1 MKKIDLSIYKEEWEI
16 PLSSFFLPKKHIRR
30 DFSERRILME
40 REKETFLYEEREQKL
55 KDQQMYM
62 NLMREHPEEV
72 REIYIEDPTIPSPD
86 SSYKAGKMQE
96 QKESD
101 SMDDIKVSYIDPPDF
116 VQKKDNL
123 NESDSFYNTTS
134 SFNESYI
141 RNSREMDAQKEWNE
155 KMQERKDY
163 SINNQDKEEIISP
176 VKELLEEQDSQHKTE
191 IDNVMKGKNSQKES
205 NSVPSSASSSFN
217 ESNLRNSRE
226 IDAQKEWE
234 QKMKERSQ
242 TDKEE
247 KEEPVFQTEDLIEK
261 RDEMQEKEIDNALK
275 MSLTN
280 VMRYQTNSM
289 SKILASQKNTIKNG
303 KDFLWRTSGAQTD
316 TGRGIKET
324 EANVLPF
331 VQMAVDTT
339 KRTLAASIAGNMHTD
354 KELQK
359 AYECLKARTGETNT
373 LFSVD
378 TTKALTTE
386 DIKKLQKGLRKYLRD
401 NNIGTFSNKPEIMQ
415 LELNRAIKSGRMQD
429 AIANRINRQT
439 PAKSMSVLQKEDGVK
454 ENDIQKEETPHVNI
468 NNFLKKYDIQGR
480 KFGDSVF
487 LQNGNDN
494 STITPADCM
503 NPAKLQQAIGTVY
516 GNNLD
521 TSIKA
526 ALISAACSLTG
537 EEEKDIHHK
546 IPTKRGTIDI
556 EIKQLEKHFASI
568 SINGKNVIE
577 KIPKDILK
585 NPKAFRIVDGKGSL
599 TDHIEQK
606 IEEELSKTH
615 TLSKDLTV
623 SIGKDHTLSVWDKE
637 KEIYKGPAEIKAFEN
652 IFTEHPLEEISAKTA
667 AVALYCTL
675 KPEEFAKEYQQ
686 KSIFDN
692 FSYPDGT
699 AYISVKQDGISLHEP
714 KLSII
719 DRDMG
724 KLIQKSSQ
732 SCTVKEIMA
741 ELGLSKDE
749 AKEVKNLQ
757 GDETV
762 VVMSEGVPTFATA
775 TDEGEI
781 YLYQPEQ
788 MPEILTKRAIEPY
801 LEDHKDLLPVLVEK
815 EGKIQTAYIEENGE
829 ISYLPAFSDLGYHM
843 EASDTISLLTP
854 DCITPEYFYEF
865 TQELSSLY
873 QLADEKG
880 QDMPVKVSFAKE
892 PESFTYVKEGSGK
905 QPEKVDPNNLPF
917 PEITKDAQEEKKEE
931 KKENASILEEGIV
944 QVEDRDEEEYDDDL
958 PFSDMPE
965 QTYSD
970 IPPFSDIDDI
980 ER

>member
-1 MKKIDLSIYKEEWEI
+1 MRGWVEFYMLFLQRNGILTLVI
-16 PLSSFFLPKKHIRR
+16 LAVLLVRLLLRRLPKKYSYLLWSVVGIRMLLKLQLPSR
-30 DFSERRILME
+30 FGLLSLWHYMTQQISGSQLLTAPKQLTNMQKITDPQAGAQNLQPAGQLITGQTVTGATQGLSQAGSGLGSGVNQILQICMLIWIAGMIVLLLYGILSYFKCRRMTVQAVHME
-40 REKETFLYEEREQKL
+40 GNIWECDHLTTPFVLGI
-55 KDQQMYM
+55 
-62 NLMREHPEEV
+62 V
-72 REIYIEDPTIPSPD
+72 RPRIYIPFHLSAEEKPYILAHETYHIKRGDPIVRLLAFVLLTFYWINPFVWLAYFLMIRDMEMSCDEAVLLQLGTKIRKAYSNSLLTFATGRKQVTFSPL
-86 SSYKAGKMQE
+86 AFG
-96 QKESD
+96 ESD
-101 SMDDIKVSYIDPPDF
+101 TSGRIKNILDF
-116 VQKKDNL
+116 KKPKVWGSL
-123 NESDSFYNTTS
+123 LAILAVILAAVFCLTS
-134 SFNESYI
+134 
-141 RNSREMDAQKEWNE
+141 Q
-155 KMQERKDY
+155 
-163 SINNQDKEEIISP
+163 
-176 VKELLEEQDSQHKTE
+176 KTE
-191 IDNVMKGKNSQKES
+191 DDTSIMEN
-205 NSVPSSASSSFN
+205 
-217 ESNLRNSRE
+217 
-226 IDAQKEWE
+226 I
-234 QKMKERSQ
+234 
-242 TDKEE
+242 TDKI
-247 KEEPVFQTEDLIEK
+247 KAAPREDGQNIQ
-261 RDEMQEKEIDNALK
+261 DYI
-275 MSLTN
+275 
-280 VMRYQTNSM
+280 
-289 SKILASQKNTIKNG
+289 QKQGTHTGII
-303 KDFLWRTSGAQTD
+303 GAI
-316 TGRGIKET
+316 TGT
-324 EANVLPF
+324 V
-331 VQMAVDTT
+331 MAV
-339 KRTLAASIAGNMHTD
+339 AAFVSELVGTIARN
-354 KELQK
+354 LLWSQ
-359 AYECLKARTGETNT
+359 
-373 LFSVD
+373 
-378 TTKALTTE
+378 
-386 DIKKLQKGLRKYLRD
+386 Q
-401 NNIGTFSNKPEIMQ
+401 
-415 LELNRAIKSGRMQD
+415 MQD

-686 KSIFDN
+686 KSIFDD